1 MMCGKL
7 PPRTSKRS
15 DAGAYKRL
23 NGHAALGLM
32 DGVEL
37 LLIDEVMPGMSGTE
51 VIRGA
56 RQRLPDLPII
66 LMTGYADADALGQ
79 DLQNI
84 VLLKKPF
91 RLHELRAALEAA
103 SSTPV
108 QIEQVNNVLVLCRS
122 SR

>member
-1 MMCGKL
+1 
-7 PPRTSKRS
+7 
-15 DAGAYKRL
+15 
-23 NGHAALGLM
+23 
-32 DGVEL
+32 L
-37 LLIDEVMPGMSGTE
+37 LLIDEAMPGMSGTE

-91 RLHELRAALEAA
+91 RLHELRAALDAA
-103 SSTPV
+103 SSAPV
-108 QIEQVNNVLVLCRS
+108 RIEQVNNVLLLGRS